1 MPTLPIATVTAFAR
15 SERGGV
21 AILFGVCAMVL
32 TVTIGVAIDHARVHH
47 STSKLAAAADAAA
60 LAAGRA
66 LMEGAMSDEE
76 VAELGERFF
85 NQNLSGGG
93 KFADIAKVEVI
104 PDRANST
111 IEVKVDA
118 GVPMTFMRIAGFQT
132 VAVPVDTVTTFE
144 ANDLE
149 LGMALDITGSMSGR
163 KLADLKTAATDL
175 ISILMPGGVRPNRV
189 RIGLAPY
196 AAAIQLGAYADR
208 ASNGTSRDGC
218 VRERTGR
225 SAYLDDSI
233 LDGGAYRGTGSFSDI
248 DPTEGRQG
256 YFCPAATI
264 VPLTEDKAALTASIS
279 RYVANGA
286 TAGHIGAQWAWNL
299 ISPNFASLW
308 PSESEPVAYH
318 DRTTTKA
325 LILMTDG
332 IFNTAYANANSSAQ
346 VLSVC
351 TGLGDKGV
359 KVHTVAFE
367 APASA
372 KTMLQ
377 ECARRAGGEFHDARD
392 GDELRQTFVAIAQ
405 SLNGL
410 RLTQ

>member
-118 GVPMTFMRIAGFQT
+118 DVPMTFMRIAGFQT

-175 ISILMPGGVRPNRV
+175 ISILMPDGVRPNRV

-233 LDGGAYRGTGSFSDI
+233 RRRRRLSGYRIFQRHRSHRRPPGILLPGGNDRPAD
-248 DPTEGRQG
+248 GRQG
-256 YFCPAATI
+256 G
-264 VPLTEDKAALTASIS
+264 V
-279 RYVANGA
+279 
-286 TAGHIGAQWAWNL
+286 
-299 ISPNFASLW
+299 
-308 PSESEPVAYH
+308 
-318 DRTTTKA
+318 
-325 LILMTDG
+325 DG
-332 IFNTAYANANSSAQ
+332 IDQSLRCKWCDGWPYRGAVGLESYLAQ
-346 VLSVC
+346 LRV
-351 TGLGDKGV
+351 
-359 KVHTVAFE
+359 TVAVRE
-367 APASA
+367 R
-372 KTMLQ
+372 T
-377 ECARRAGGEFHDARD
+377 RR
-392 GDELRQTFVAIAQ
+392 L
-405 SLNGL
+405 S
-410 RLTQ
+410 